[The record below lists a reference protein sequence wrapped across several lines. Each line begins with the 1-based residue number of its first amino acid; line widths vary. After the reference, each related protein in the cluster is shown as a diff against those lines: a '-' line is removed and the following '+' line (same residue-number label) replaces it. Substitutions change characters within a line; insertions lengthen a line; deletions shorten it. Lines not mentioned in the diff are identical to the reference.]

1 MESETPKLLPSE
13 QPKVP
18 DPEAVPKK
26 VTTAAA
32 FGGKPPITKDR
43 NDTAAQ
49 RSRR

>member
-1 MESETPKLLPSE
+1 MEAETPKLLPSE

-18 DPEAVPKK
+18 DPEAVPKV

-43 NDTAAQ
+43 SETANQ
-49 RSRR
+49 RARR